1 MLMTVGFP
9 VLARLSLRL
18 DRLNIILDFCFST
31 VLALR
36 KRAVLLAGGS
46 PLSRMLVG

>member
-9 VLARLSLRL
+9 VLARLSLPI
-18 DRLNIILDFCFST
+18 DRLNIILDFGLST

-36 KRAVLLAGGS
+36 KRAVLLSGGS